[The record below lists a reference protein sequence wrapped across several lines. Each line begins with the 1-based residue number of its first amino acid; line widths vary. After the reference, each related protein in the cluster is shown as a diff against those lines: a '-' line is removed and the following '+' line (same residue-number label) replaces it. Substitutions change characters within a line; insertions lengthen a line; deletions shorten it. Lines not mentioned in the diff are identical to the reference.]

1 MNILLINADQLRH
14 DCVGYRGLRGVKTPN
29 LDALARESIVFED
42 AYTPLPVCSP
52 ARQSLLC
59 GRRPDSIGAQWNY
72 DFMPTPELDPS
83 ICWPG
88 ELKQSGW
95 NTGYIGRFHVSAT
108 RHFHQVDHT
117 LESLLCTDGDLD
129 RTRSSAQHILHLTN
143 NLEEVRT

>member
-95 NTGYIGRFHVSAT
+95 NTGYIGRFHVSPT
-108 RHFHQVDHT
+108 RTPADFGYQST
-117 LESLLCTDGDLD
+117 
-129 RTRSSAQHILHLTN
+129 
-143 NLEEVRT
+143 VRLSEYRAFAAEKYPDVK